1 MKILKEWNWFEKSWL
16 IIFTVINIIVF
27 FYSKDSVLGL
37 IAALTGMLSVILV
50 AKGKISNYYFGIVN
64 VVLYGFISYQSKYYG
79 EAMLN
84 LGYFLP
90 MQLIGL
96 VMWSKNQVNVDEK
109 NEVKTERMKA
119 KEIIF
124 WSTVSIVGILIYGMI
139 LKKIG
144 NALPYADAF
153 TNVLSIIA
161 MILMLKR
168 YIEQWAVWILIDI
181 VSIYMWFFIKSNYNI
196 TIMWIAYLIN
206 AVYGLVNWM
215 ILYKKERGQ
224 LN

>member
-109 NEVKTERMKA
+109 TEVKTERMKA

-161 MILMLKR
+161 MILMVKR

-224 LN
+224 

>member
-109 NEVKTERMKA
+109 TEVRAERMKV

-161 MILMLKR
+161 MILMVKR

-206 AVYGLVNWM
+206 AIYGLINWI
-215 ILYKKERGQ
+215 ILYKKEREE
-224 LN
+224 

>member
-1 MKILKEWNWFEKSWL
+1 MKVLKEWNWFEKSWL
-16 IIFTVINIIVF
+16 VIFTVINIIVF

-37 IAALTGMLSVILV
+37 IASLTGMLSVILV
-50 AKGKISNYYFGIVN
+50 AKGKISNYYFGIIN

-96 VMWSKNQVNVDEK
+96 VVWSKNQVNVDEK
-109 NEVKTERMKA
+109 TEVKAERMK
-119 KEIIF
+119 KKQIIL
-124 WSTVSIVGILIYGMI
+124 WSIVAIAGILIYGII

-144 NALPYADAF
+144 NVLPFADAF

-161 MILMLKR
+161 MILMVKR

-196 TIMWIAYLIN
+196 TIMWTAYLIN
-206 AVYGLVNWM
+206 AIYGLINWI
-215 ILYKKERGQ
+215 ILYKKEREE
-224 LN
+224 

>member
-109 NEVKTERMKA
+109 TEVKTERMKA

-124 WSTVSIVGILIYGMI
+124 WFTVSIVGILIYGMI

-161 MILMLKR
+161 MILMVKR

-206 AVYGLVNWM
+206 AIYGLVNWM

-224 LN
+224 

>member
-1 MKILKEWNWFEKSWL
+1 
-16 IIFTVINIIVF
+16 
-27 FYSKDSVLGL
+27 
-37 IAALTGMLSVILV
+37 
-50 AKGKISNYYFGIVN
+50 
-64 VVLYGFISYQSKYYG
+64 
-79 EAMLN
+79 
-84 LGYFLP
+84 
-90 MQLIGL
+90 
-96 VMWSKNQVNVDEK
+96 
-109 NEVKTERMKA
+109 MKA

-161 MILMLKR
+161 MILMVKR

-206 AVYGLVNWM
+206 AIYGLVNWM

-224 LN
+224 

>member
-161 MILMLKR
+161 MILMVKR

-224 LN
+224 

>member
-37 IAALTGMLSVILV
+37 IASLTGMLSVILV

-109 NEVKTERMKA
+109 TEVKTERMKA

-161 MILMLKR
+161 MILMVKR

-206 AVYGLVNWM
+206 AIYGLVNWM

-224 LN
+224 

>member
-168 YIEQWAVWILIDI
+168 YIEQWAVWKLIDI
-181 VSIYMWFFIKSNYNI
+181 GSIYMCFFIKSIYNI

-224 LN
+224 

>member
-206 AVYGLVNWM
+206 AIYGLVNWM

-224 LN
+224 

>member
-96 VMWSKNQVNVDEK
+96 VMWSKNQVNVYEK
-109 NEVKTERMKA
+109 NDVKTERIKA

-124 WSTVSIVGILIYGMI
+124 WSTVSIVGILINGMI

-224 LN
+224 

>member
-109 NEVKTERMKA
+109 TEVKTERMKA

-161 MILMLKR
+161 MILMVKR

-206 AVYGLVNWM
+206 AIYGLVNWM

-224 LN
+224 

>member
-1 MKILKEWNWFEKSWL
+1 
-16 IIFTVINIIVF
+16 
-27 FYSKDSVLGL
+27 
-37 IAALTGMLSVILV
+37 
-50 AKGKISNYYFGIVN
+50 
-64 VVLYGFISYQSKYYG
+64 
-79 EAMLN
+79 
-84 LGYFLP
+84 
-90 MQLIGL
+90 
-96 VMWSKNQVNVDEK
+96 
-109 NEVKTERMKA
+109 
-119 KEIIF
+119 
-124 WSTVSIVGILIYGMI
+124 MI

-224 LN
+224 

>member
-161 MILMLKR
+161 MILMVKR

-206 AVYGLVNWM
+206 AIYGLVNWM

-224 LN
+224 

>member
-109 NEVKTERMKA
+109 TEVKTERMKA

-124 WSTVSIVGILIYGMI
+124 WFTVSIVGILIY
-139 LKKIG
+139 
-144 NALPYADAF
+144 
-153 TNVLSIIA
+153 
-161 MILMLKR
+161 
-168 YIEQWAVWILIDI
+168 
-181 VSIYMWFFIKSNYNI
+181 
-196 TIMWIAYLIN
+196 
-206 AVYGLVNWM
+206 
-215 ILYKKERGQ
+215 
-224 LN
+224 

>member
-161 MILMLKR
+161 MILMVKR

-181 VSIYMWFFIKSNYNI
+181 VSIYMWFFIKANYNI
-196 TIMWIAYLIN
+196 TIMWTAYLIN
-206 AVYGLVNWM
+206 AVYGLVNWI
-215 ILYKKERGQ
+215 ILYKKE
-224 LN
+224 NK

>member
-224 LN
+224 

>member
-37 IAALTGMLSVILV
+37 ITSLTGMLSVILV

-109 NEVKTERMKA
+109 TEVKTERMKA

-161 MILMLKR
+161 MILMVKR

-206 AVYGLVNWM
+206 A
-215 ILYKKERGQ
+215 I
-224 LN
+224 

>member
-1 MKILKEWNWFEKSWL
+1 MKVLKEWNWFEKSWL
-16 IIFTVINIIVF
+16 VIFTVINIIVF

-37 IAALTGMLSVILV
+37 IASLTGMLSVILV
-50 AKGKISNYYFGIVN
+50 AKGKISNYYFGIIN

-224 LN
+224 